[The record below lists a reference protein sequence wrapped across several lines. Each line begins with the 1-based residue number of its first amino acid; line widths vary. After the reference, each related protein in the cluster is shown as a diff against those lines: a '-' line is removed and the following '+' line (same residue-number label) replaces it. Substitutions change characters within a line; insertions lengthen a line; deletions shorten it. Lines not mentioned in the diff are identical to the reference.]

1 MAKEAAVL
9 AVRRILSE
17 VFPPSAGAATGEM
30 SDRRAVSDA
39 LRNSGPLSAEMLA
52 KLAIDMND
60 FRAAI
65 KKVQPSAK
73 REGFATV
80 PDVSWAD
87 IGALQDT
94 REELCYAIVEPIKH
108 PERFLQLGI
117 SSASGVLLYGPPG
130 CGKTLLAKAVAKE
143 AGANFISVK
152 GCASTYNDVFF
163 CLNDLR
169 NWCFLYLSG
178 PSC

>member
-1 MAKEAAVL
+1 ML

-17 VFPPSAGAATGEM
+17 VFPPPAGVVVSEM

-39 LRNSGPLSAEMLA
+39 LRTSGPLSAEMLA
-52 KLAIDMND
+52 RLAINMAD
-60 FRAAI
+60 FTAAI

-87 IGALQDT
+87 IGALHEI
-94 REELCYAIVEPIKH
+94 REELSYAIVEPIKY
-108 PERFLQLGI
+108 PERFQQLGI

-152 GCASTYNDVFF
+152 GCELGLTWFI
-163 CLNDLR
+163 L
-169 NWCFLYLSG
+169 FLCTADTFLAQ
-178 PSC
+178 P